1 MVRDAELR
9 CAWRKNL
16 NDETSAKELASK
28 MELVDG
34 APHPIAILPSGTRVE
49 IKVTADECVAA
60 SKSPASRTLCSGS
73 GPESEKVVMQTRKTG
88 IHYCGASQTLIKF
101 ARLL

>member
-1 MVRDAELR
+1 MIFNTSMVRDAELR

-34 APHPIAILPSGTRVE
+34 APHPIAKFPDCTRVE
-49 IKVTADECVAA
+49 TKQVTADECVAS
-60 SKSPASRTLCSGS
+60 SKSSAPCTVFSGS
-73 GPESEKVVMQTRKTG
+73 GPESENVVLNKAKDR
-88 IHYCGASQTLIKF
+88 HP
-101 ARLL
+101 